1 MVRNMR
7 VLEASLNEKEPSSDK
22 DSADKSDE
30 KAIKG

>member
-1 MVRNMR
+1 MR
-7 VLEASLNEKEPSSDK
+7 VLEASLNEKRSEEPSSDK